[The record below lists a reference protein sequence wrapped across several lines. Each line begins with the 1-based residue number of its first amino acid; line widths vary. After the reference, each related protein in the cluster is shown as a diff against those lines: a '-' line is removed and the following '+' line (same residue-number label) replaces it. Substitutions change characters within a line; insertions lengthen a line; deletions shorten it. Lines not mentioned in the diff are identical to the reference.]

1 MVLNRGRELQRR
13 IGERVREADMDL
25 KDRQKEI
32 QELEELRNKVFASG
46 THDDPNLEFERVR

>member
-1 MVLNRGRELQRR
+1 
-13 IGERVREADMDL
+13 MDL

-46 THDDPNLEFERVR
+46 THDDPNQEFERVIINIGWKRLLS

>member
-1 MVLNRGRELQRR
+1 
-13 IGERVREADMDL
+13 MDL

-46 THDDPNLEFERVR
+46 THDDPNQEFERVIRNTSR